1 MNNLNFDV
9 DIQLLSTNQ
18 NVKINKDFVEVNQKK
33 IFCNN
38 VEAIKYGVSMV
49 FSKNKPTNKKYSID
63 IKSYTGEQLS
73 INFSSNNLQY
83 LLAEDSTYFYI
94 LAGLW
99 QYVKKQ
105 LISKFIDKL
114 NKAQSFT
121 IANIEVNNTGFIMPY
136 KSWFLGKNK
145 TRNVTWAESNYYVE
159 NGYLHIESKTDR
171 KIKTKMNIYNEW
183 NVVVLNTLLHYLWL
197 DGRKEKIARGQAI

>member
-49 FSKNKPTNKKYSID
+49 GSKNKMLNKKYAIE

-73 INFSSNNLQY
+73 INFISNTIQH
-83 LLAEDSTYFYI
+83 LLPEDHTYYYI
-94 LAGLW
+94 MAGLW

-105 LISKFIDKL
+105 LISKFIDTL
-114 NKAQSFT
+114 NKAESFSVST
-121 IANIEVNNTGFIMPY
+121 IKVNNTGFLMPY

-197 DGRKEKIARGQAI
+197 DNRKEKLALGESI